1 MEKLGL
7 PDRAYRPSLPFG
19 VDLFGLLPPPIF
31 LDLVWQVVHHRHQEA
46 KELNHVLRILLIR
59 PRRSRLWVRI
69 LVCERANFVGPFLH
83 DRQDEALGGEIVDFL
98 FEVLTLG
105 TMRAGDELN
114 G

>member
-59 PRRSRLWVRI
+59 PRRSRLWVRT
-69 LVCERANFVGPFLH
+69 LVCEHANFVGPFLH
-83 DRQDEALGGEIVDFL
+83 DRGKMRLLAARSSISSLRFL
-98 FEVLTLG
+98 PLAPCE
-105 TMRAGDELN
+105 RATS
-114 G
+114 